1 MNLSKTK
8 SCFLPISTKQHL
20 FNIVSLIYELF
31 EIARTKGIL
40 EFEEY
45 IKTDEKTKKTSFILP
60 NNRRPLRGIEEKFAI
75 YFLLLITNGIE
86 NDTIRNLADNI
97 IEYSSVNKKTKLF
110 MRIFSSGIIN
120 IQRGQSPKL
129 TTEYAASFIGIDAVS
144 SCQSIIEHFQQNR
157 CYNN

>member
-75 YFLLLITNGIE
+75 YFLLLLTNGIE

-97 IEYSSVNKKTKLF
+97 IE
-110 MRIFSSGIIN
+110 
-120 IQRGQSPKL
+120 
-129 TTEYAASFIGIDAVS
+129 
-144 SCQSIIEHFQQNR
+144 
-157 CYNN
+157 

>member
-1 MNLSKTK
+1 MNSSKIK
-8 SCFLPISTKQHL
+8 PCFLSISAKQHL
-20 FNIVSLIYELF
+20 FNTVSLVYELS

-40 EFEEY
+40 EFEDY
-45 IKTDEKTKKTSFILP
+45 IKKDEKTKKTSFILP

-110 MRIFSSGIIN
+110 MRIFSIGIIN
-120 IQRGQSPKL
+120 IQIGQSPKL
-129 TTEYAASFIGIDAVS
+129 ATEYAASFLGIEAVS
-144 SCQSIIEHFQQNR
+144 SCQSIFEQFKQNR

>member
-1 MNLSKTK
+1 MNLSKIK
-8 SCFLPISTKQHL
+8 PCFLSISAKQHL
-20 FNIVSLIYELF
+20 FNIISLIYELS

-40 EFEEY
+40 EFEYY
-45 IKTDEKTKKTSFILP
+45 IKKDEKTKKTSFILP

-110 MRIFSSGIIN
+110 MRIFSIGIIN
-120 IQRGQSPKL
+120 IQIGQSPKL
-129 TTEYAASFIGIDAVS
+129 TTEYAASFLGIEAVS
-144 SCQSIIEHFQQNR
+144 SCQSIFEQFKQNR

>member
-8 SCFLPISTKQHL
+8 SCFLSISAKKHL
-20 FNIVSLIYELF
+20 FNTVSLVYELF

-75 YFLLLITNGIE
+75 YFLLLLTNGIE

-120 IQRGQSPKL
+120 IQRGESPKL